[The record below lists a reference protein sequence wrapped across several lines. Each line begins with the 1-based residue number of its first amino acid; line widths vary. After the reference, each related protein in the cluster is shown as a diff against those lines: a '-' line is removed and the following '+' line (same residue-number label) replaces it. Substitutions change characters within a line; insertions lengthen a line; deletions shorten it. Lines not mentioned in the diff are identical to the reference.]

1 MNGNMPTSYLGFAIL
16 GGIFFFLLGF
26 VLRKYTAKMKIKH
39 AEDKAKTIITE
50 SKVEAERR
58 KRESVIEAKDLSLK
72 MRAEFEEES
81 KERRR
86 ELAGMEKRLLQ
97 KEENIDRK
105 VVYIEQKEKDIKK
118 EESALKG
125 KYDEMNRQRQELD
138 KLLQQEKDRLQEIS
152 GMSKEQAKNL
162 LVTKMT
168 DEARQD
174 AAYTIKKVQEETKDK
189 ADREARKIVGL
200 AIQKCAVDHTV
211 ETTVSVVNLPSDEM
225 KGRII
230 GREGRNIRALE
241 MATGVDVIIDD
252 TPEAVI
258 ISGFDK
264 FRREIARISLERL
277 LEDGRIHPG
286 RIEEVV
292 EKVKKEMEATIKEE
306 GENTLLDL
314 GIHGV
319 HSELV
324 RLLGRLKFRTS
335 YGQNVLQ
342 HSKETAYLMAAMAG
356 ELRLDIDL
364 AKRIGVLHD
373 IGKAVSHEM
382 EGSHA
387 KIGADLAK
395 KFGEPD
401 TVIHAIEAHHGDVE
415 ARTLLAVLGQAA
427 DAISAARPGARRET
441 LESYIKR
448 LENLEAI
455 ANEFDGVD
463 KTYAIQAG
471 REIRIIV
478 QPEKIDDGKAAVMA
492 QEIKK
497 KIEAGLQYP
506 GQIKVVVIRE
516 IRSIEY
522 AK

>member
-1 MNGNMPTSYLGFAIL
+1 MTGNSMWHDFGFALLGGVFFFIL
-16 GGIFFFLLGF
+16 GY
-26 VLRKYTAKMKIKH
+26 VLRKYTAKMKIKR
-39 AEDKAKTIITE
+39 AEDKAKIIINE
-50 SKVEAERR
+50 SKLEAEKR
-58 KRESVIEAKDLSLK
+58 KRESILEAKDLSLK
-72 MRAEFEEES
+72 MRTEFEVES
-81 KERRR
+81 KERRK
-86 ELAGMEKRLLQ
+86 ELLIMEKRLLQ

-105 VVYIEQKEKDIKK
+105 AALMEQKERDIRTKEQEVVKRNDEISEKK
-118 EESALKG
+118 NAME
-125 KYDEMNRQRQELD
+125 Q
-138 KLLQQEKDRLQEIS
+138 LLQEEKKRLQEIS
-152 GMSKEQAKNL
+152 GMSKEQAKSTL
-162 LVTKMT
+162 IEKMKG
-168 DEARQD
+168 EARHEAAKEVKRIQD
-174 AAYTIKKVQEETKDK
+174 ETREK

-211 ETTVSVVNLPSDEM
+211 ETTVSVVNLPSEEM

-241 MATGVDVIIDD
+241 MATGVDIIIDD

-292 EKVKKEMEATIKEE
+292 NKVKKEMEATIKTE
-306 GENTLLDL
+306 GDNALLDL

-319 HSELV
+319 HAELA

-342 HSKETAYLMAAMAG
+342 HSKETAYLMASIAG
-356 ELRLDIDL
+356 ELRLDINL

-382 EGSHA
+382 EGTHA
-387 KIGADLAK
+387 ALGAELAK
-395 KFGEPD
+395 KYGEPD
-401 TVIHAIEAHHGDVE
+401 IVVHAIAAHHGDIE
-415 ARTLLAVLGQAA
+415 PKTLLAVLTQAA
-427 DAISAARPGARRET
+427 DAISASRPGARRES
-441 LESYIKR
+441 LEHYIKR

-455 ANEFDGVD
+455 ANEFEGVE
-463 KTYAIQAG
+463 KTFAIQAG
-471 REIRIIV
+471 REIRVIV
-478 QPEKIDDGKAAVMA
+478 KPEKVDDASAAVLAHEMK
-492 QEIKK
+492 Q
-497 KIEAGLQYP
+497 KIEEGLQYP
-506 GQIKVVVIRE
+506 GQIKIVVIRE
-516 IRSIEY
+516 TRSIEY

>member
-1 MNGNMPTSYLGFAIL
+1 MNSNMPASYLGFAIL
-16 GGIFFFLLGF
+16 GGVFFFLLGF

-39 AEDKAKTIITE
+39 AEDKAKIIIID

-58 KRESVIEAKDLSLK
+58 KRESLLEAKDLSLK

-86 ELAGMEKRLLQ
+86 ELAAMEKRLLQ

-105 VVYIEQKEKDIKK
+105 VEYIEQKERNIKK
-118 EESALKG
+118 EEAGLRN
-125 KYDEMNRQRQELD
+125 KYNEINAQKEELD

-162 LVTKMT
+162 LVTKME

-189 ADREARKIVGL
+189 ADREARKIIGL

-277 LEDGRIHPG
+277 IEDGRIHPG

-324 RLLGRLKFRTS
+324 KLLGRLKFRTS

-356 ELRLDIDL
+356 ELRLDINL

-382 EGSHA
+382 EGTHA

-395 KFGEPD
+395 KYGEPD
-401 TVIHAIEAHHGDVE
+401 TVIHAIEAHHGDIE
-415 ARTLLAVLGQAA
+415 PRTLLAVLGQAA

-455 ANEFDGVD
+455 ANEFEGVE

-478 QPEKIDDGKAAVMA
+478 QPEKIDDGAAAVMA

>member
-1 MNGNMPTSYLGFAIL
+1 MGNNITIANAGFALL
-16 GGIFFFLLGF
+16 GSVFFFFLGYI
-26 VLRKYTAKMKIKH
+26 LRKYTAKMKVKR
-39 AEDKAKTIITE
+39 AEDKAKSIVNN

-58 KRESVIEAKDLSLK
+58 KREAILEAKDLLLK

-81 KERRR
+81 KGRRQ
-86 ELAGMEKRLLQ
+86 EISVMEKRLLQ

-105 VVYIEQKEKDIKK
+105 VELIEQKEK
-118 EESALKG
+118 ALK
-125 KYDEMNRQRQELD
+125 KNEEQLKQKHSEASHQRGELD
-138 KLLQQEKDRLQEIS
+138 RLIQEEKTRLQDIS
-152 GMSKEQAKNL
+152 GMSKEQARNL
-162 LVTKMT
+162 LMNKMVA
-168 DEARQD
+168 DARQG
-174 AAYTIKKVQEETKDK
+174 AAYAIKKIQEETKDK
-189 ADREARKIVGL
+189 ADKEARKIVGL

-211 ETTVSVVNLPSDEM
+211 DTTVSVVNLPSEDM

-241 MATGVDVIIDD
+241 MATGVDIIIDD

-277 LEDGRIHPG
+277 IEDGRIHPG

-324 RLLGRLKFRTS
+324 KLLGRLKFRTS

-342 HSKETAYLMAAMAG
+342 HSKEAAYLMATMAG
-356 ELRLDIDL
+356 ELRLDINL
-364 AKRIGVLHD
+364 AKRIGILHD
-373 IGKAVSHEM
+373 IGKAVTHEV
-382 EGSHA
+382 EGAHA
-387 KIGADLAK
+387 KLGADLAK
-395 KFGEPD
+395 KYGESE
-401 TVIHAIEAHHGDVE
+401 TVVHAIEAHHGDVD

-427 DAISAARPGARRET
+427 DAISASRPGARRET

-448 LENLEAI
+448 LDDLEAI
-455 ANEFDGVD
+455 ANEFEGVE

-471 REIRIIV
+471 REIRVIV
-478 QPEKIDDGKAAVMA
+478 QPEKVDDASAAVMA
-492 QEIKK
+492 QEITK
-497 KIEAGLQYP
+497 KIEEGMQYP

-516 IRSIEY
+516 TRSIEY

>member
-1 MNGNMPTSYLGFAIL
+1 MNITNTLTYLGFTLL
-16 GGIFFFLLGF
+16 GGIFFFFMGYI
-26 VLRKYTAKMKIKH
+26 VRKYTAKMKIKR
-39 AEDKAKTIITE
+39 AEDKAKTITN
-50 SKVEAERR
+50 SAKVDAERR
-58 KRESVIEAKDLSLK
+58 KRESIIEAKDLLLK
-72 MRAEFEEES
+72 MRTEFEEES
-81 KERRR
+81 KERRK
-86 ELAGMEKRLLQ
+86 EISVMERRLLQ

-105 VVYIEQKEKDIKK
+105 VELLDQKDKELKKSADQLRNKFDEANKRK
-118 EESALKG
+118 EE
-125 KYDEMNRQRQELD
+125 LD
-138 KLLQQEKDRLQEIS
+138 RMIQQEKARLQEIS

-162 LVTKMT
+162 LIKKMEE
-168 DEARQD
+168 EARQQ
-174 AAYTIKKVQEETKDK
+174 AAYTIKKIQDDTRDK

-211 ETTVSVVNLPSDEM
+211 DTTVSVVALPSDEM

-241 MATGVDVIIDD
+241 MATGVDIIIDD

-306 GENTLLDL
+306 GENMLLDL

-342 HSKETAYLMAAMAG
+342 HSKETAYLMATMAG
-356 ELRLDIDL
+356 ELRLDVNL
-364 AKRIGVLHD
+364 AKRIGALHD
-373 IGKAVSHEM
+373 IGKAVSHEL
-382 EGSHA
+382 EGTHA
-387 KIGADLAK
+387 QLGSDLAK
-395 KFGEPD
+395 KCGEPD
-401 TVIHAIEAHHGDVE
+401 TVVHAIAAHHGDVE
-415 ARTLLAVLGQAA
+415 PKTLLAVLAQAA
-427 DAISAARPGARRET
+427 DAISASRPGARRET
-441 LESYIKR
+441 LETYIKR
-448 LENLEAI
+448 LDTLEAI
-455 ANEFDGVD
+455 ANEFKGVE

-471 REIRIIV
+471 REIRVIV
-478 QPEKIDDGKAAVMA
+478 QPEEIDDANAAVMA

-497 KIEAGLQYP
+497 KIESGLQYP

-516 IRSIEY
+516 TRSIEY